1 MNVATPII
9 QEREMAQATSTHYES
24 VFDAKACSD
33 IIDYCKKNLK
43 IEEALAGNKNNVS
56 STRKSNIAWIYP
68 SEQTN
73 HIFHKIIE
81 KTNQINQFYNFDIVG
96 ITEPIQFTSYD
107 GIGNEHYG
115 WHLDMGAKRQSR
127 RKLSLVIQLSDE
139 KDYEGGELQVH
150 SGSDD
155 DVIKAEIKKQGSMI
169 FFPSYLR
176 HRVTPVTSGHRYS
189 LVSWLSGQPYR

>member
-24 VFDAKACSD
+24 VFDAKACLD
-33 IIDYCKKNLK
+33 IIDYCKRNLK

-139 KDYEGGELQVH
+139 KDYEGGELVLCEKFNYKLKTGQTIVFPSNFLYPH
-150 SGSDD
+150 
-155 DVIKAEIKKQGSMI
+155 EIKK
-169 FFPSYLR
+169 
-176 HRVTPVTSGHRYS
+176 VTKGHRYS
-189 LVSWLSGQPYR
+189 MVSWVY